1 MVQAVRDYAR
11 ELDAMTTA
19 ARAAGAGL
27 AADFRRLGDLHVVEK
42 APSDFVSSADLAA
55 QATIVEHLRAVLP
68 DVAILGEEGVVGDA
82 EADRRFVVDPLDGT
96 TNFCHGIPHFAI
108 SIAFEIDGVAAAA
121 LVFDPCRDEMFTAI
135 SGGGCFLGNTR
146 LSVSS
151 RRALSDA
158 VVATGVPHRGRGDHA
173 AYLPTL
179 AAVMAEA
186 SGIRRFGAA
195 ALDLAYVA
203 AGRFDA
209 YFESALFR
217 WDVAAGVLLVREAGG
232 RVTDL
237 GGRGDPSSTGNILAT
252 NGHLHAHL
260 EALLS

>member
-1 MVQAVRDYAR
+1 VRDYA
-11 ELDAMTTA
+11 LDAMITA
-19 ARAAGAGL
+19 ARAAGAGVVS
-27 AADFRRLGDLHVVEK
+27 DFRRASELQVVEK
-42 APSDFVSSADLAA
+42 GPSDFVSTADLAA
-55 QATIVEHLRAVLP
+55 QARIVDCLREALP

-82 EADRRFVVDPLDGT
+82 EARRRFVVDPLDGT
-96 TNFCHGIPHFAI
+96 TNFFHGVPHFAI
-108 SIAFEIDGVAAAA
+108 SIALEIDGVAVAGV
-121 LVFDPCRDEMFTAI
+121 VFDPCRDEMFTAV
-135 SGGGCFLGNTR
+135 SGGGCFLGSTR
-146 LSVSS
+146 VCVSS
-151 RRALSDA
+151 RRALADA

-179 AAVMAEA
+179 AAVMGEV

-209 YFESALFR
+209 FFESALFR

-237 GGRGDPSSTGNILAT
+237 GGNGDPASTGNILAT
-252 NGHLHAHL
+252 NGHLHAPL
-260 EALLS
+260 KDLLSS